1 MTRAEFVPQWFDVAR
16 GRVVDLDSVIEAG
29 AGAGVTAVRDR
40 IREIVLSRGAAQD
53 GLVTG
58 R

>member
-1 MTRAEFVPQWFDVAR
+1 MVRCRP